1 MTSINITSILYLAFR
16 LAPFIIVGVFS
27 FSSIIHQDF
36 KGLIY
41 LGGLLFTC
49 FIAIVVGNTVPESVI
64 KSGQTSSGKN
74 DTDGKDGKPI
84 DTLFESKVRICN
96 LISLTDVG
104 PLSKIPLNITI
115 FCFTF
120 FYLLYIIVHHDL
132 VNRNI
137 PTIVIFTML
146 IFSELIWNIKNNC
159 ANPITLGIG
168 IIIGGLCGIL
178 WSYLIDTSGMTNL
191 KYYNGVSTQVTC
203 SKPSE
208 QKFKC
213 SLNTATS

>member
-49 FIAIVVGNTVPESVI
+49 FIAIVVGNTIPDNYLSINDLSI
-64 KSGQTSSGKN
+64 KKQGSA
-74 DTDGKDGKPI
+74 DP
-84 DTLFESKVRICN
+84 LFDNKVRICN
-96 LISLTDVG
+96 LISLTDAG

-137 PTIVIFTML
+137 PTIIIFTML
-146 IFSELIWNIKNNC
+146 IFTEIIWNMKNNC
-159 ANPITLGIG
+159 ANIITLGIG
-168 IIIGGLCGIL
+168 VIIGTVCGLL
-178 WSYLIDTSGMTNL
+178 WSRLIDGSGMTNL
-191 KYYNGVSTQVTC
+191 KYYNGISTQVTC
-203 SKPSE
+203 SRPSE

-213 SLNTATS
+213 SINSAT

>member
-49 FIAIVVGNTVPESVI
+49 FIAIVVGNTIPDRI
-64 KSGQTSSGKN
+64 LQLSGDN
-74 DTDGKDGKPI
+74 KDGS
-84 DTLFESKVRICN
+84 DSLFETKVRICN
-96 LISLTDVG
+96 LISLTDAG

-115 FCFTF
+115 FSFTF

-137 PTIVIFTML
+137 PTIIIFTML
-146 IFSELIWNIKNNC
+146 ILTELLWNMKNNC
-159 ANPITLGIG
+159 ANFITLGIG
-168 IIIGGLCGIL
+168 FIIGSLCGLL
-178 WSYLIDTSGMTNL
+178 WSVLIDRSGMTNL
-191 KYYNGVSTQVTC
+191 KYYNGISTQVTC
-203 SKPSE
+203 SRPSE

-213 SLNTATS
+213 SLNAATS